1 MLIRPA
7 ITRHHPLKCHILVRR
22 AGDGELL
29 SGKGCH
35 ALFAFSAWISL
46 LLPLPQA
53 FSLNILLLLPFCY
66 AVYSVMNGFI
76 SGWALFLKKKA
87 GIDYNQ
93 CNCAE
98 IRLISL
104 KKKKII
110 EEGAAED
117 GKYRVQLHFTLMQ
130 KLSDPSLM
138 KVFWTAG
145 ALTKKVLI
153 RALRGQGRM

>member
-53 FSLNILLLLPFCY
+53 FSLIILLLLPFCY
-66 AVYSVMNGFI
+66 AIYSVMNGFI
-76 SGWALFLKKKA
+76 SGWALFKNLTEKEK
-87 GIDYNQ
+87 
-93 CNCAE
+93 E
-98 IRLISL
+98 
-104 KKKKII
+104 II

-153 RALRGQGRM
+153 RALRGQERM